1 MKNLKKIILSVLLL
15 LLVSGC
21 DAVYNVEI
29 YNDTCKEDATI
40 IEDNSSNWYDK
51 NQYGGTFKDM
61 LDEEYNHDNYY
72 YSKKMISSETELGLN
87 YKGKLSLSDY
97 DTSSIVYRCY
107 DYFSMTEQDDSIVIS
122 TSNHNLCFDNYK
134 WLDSLIVNVKT
145 NHKVINNN
153 ADNVNGNTYTWNL
166 TKYDNDR
173 SIQIELSKDE
183 YVFNYDN
190 EILKKFGTVA
200 IVAGAIILV
209 LIFVA
214 LYFYIKSKRANK
226 I

>member
-122 TSNHNLCFDNYK
+122 TSKHNLCFDNYK

>member
-61 LDEEYNHDNYY
+61 LDEEYNRDNYY
-72 YSKKMISSETELGLN
+72 YSKKMISTETELGLN

-122 TSNHNLCFDNYK
+122 TSKHNLCFDNYK

-190 EILKKFGTVA
+190 EVLKKFGAVA
-200 IVAGAIILV
+200 IVAGAITLV